1 MVPAPPQMTHP
12 TTTSGLLTTLRARLA
27 IVIIAAEG
35 DTATEVEGLEAQIR
49 AAEALEV
56 VRARSLQVAFLVGRI
71 GALASDDAMRALRM
85 AHVLVAGAR
94 GPEAGGGLSPAHF
107 GNFLRALPTRLAMHW
122 DAADARAF
130 FVVMAAALQ
139 RDALAH

>member
-1 MVPAPPQMTHP
+1 MTHP
-12 TTTSGLLTTLRARLA
+12 TTSALLTTLRARLA
-27 IVIIAAEG
+27 IVIAEG
-35 DTATEVEGLEAQIR
+35 DATEGLEAQIR

-56 VRARSLQVAFLVGRI
+56 LRARSLQVAFLVGRI

-94 GPEAGGGLSPAHF
+94 GPEAGGGVGVGGGLSPAHF
-107 GNFLRALPTRLAMHW
+107 GNFLRALPVRLPMHW

-139 RDALAH
+139 RDALTH

>member
-1 MVPAPPQMTHP
+1 
-12 TTTSGLLTTLRARLA
+12 
-27 IVIIAAEG
+27 
-35 DTATEVEGLEAQIR
+35 
-49 AAEALEV
+49 
-56 VRARSLQVAFLVGRI
+56 
-71 GALASDDAMRALRM
+71 M

-94 GPEAGGGLSPAHF
+94 APEAGGGLSPAHF

>member
-1 MVPAPPQMTHP
+1 MTHP
-12 TTTSGLLTTLRARLA
+12 TTSALLTTLRARLA
-27 IVIIAAEG
+27 IVIAEG
-35 DTATEVEGLEAQIR
+35 DTTNEGLEAQIR

-56 VRARSLQVAFLVGRI
+56 LRARSLQVAFLVGRI

-94 GPEAGGGLSPAHF
+94 GPEAGGGVGVGGLSPAHF
-107 GNFLRALPTRLAMHW
+107 GNFLRALPVRLPMHW
-122 DAADARAF
+122 DAADARSF

-139 RDALAH
+139 RDALTH

>member
-1 MVPAPPQMTHP
+1 
-12 TTTSGLLTTLRARLA
+12 
-27 IVIIAAEG
+27 
-35 DTATEVEGLEAQIR
+35 
-49 AAEALEV
+49 
-56 VRARSLQVAFLVGRI
+56 
-71 GALASDDAMRALRM
+71 LASDDAMRALRM